1 MTINWKNYN
10 SKNSYDEYLTP
21 EKSLRKEAKVI
32 SKILNSYSIKDLE
45 RIEQNC
51 QSTISSRGINF
62 KVYSADKKAAEE
74 KKWPLDIIPR
84 IILKSQWLKV
94 RKGLIQRCKALN
106 LFINDVYNQKKI
118 FKDNIVP
125 KELVFKSAN
134 DAITYTSSNVTYEK
148 FKTFAIKIALT
159 SNNATVIPKVRDMR
173 AIALD
178 E

>member
-1 MTINWKNYN
+1 MSINWKNYN

-125 KELVFKSAN
+125 KDLVFKSQN
-134 DAITYTSSNVTYEK
+134 YLKQCEG
-148 FKTFAIKIALT
+148 FH
-159 SNNATVIPKVRDMR
+159 PKKKDLVSYFRNR
-173 AIALD
+173 FNKKH
-178 E
+178 